1 MNFIYGVKDNVEYE
15 QINRNVLDVNVV
27 NMPLIII
34 EENYYSVDDY
44 GYTCRGY
51 YMIIFLLVSI

>member
-1 MNFIYGVKDNVEYE
+1 MNYIYGVKDNVEYE

-44 GYTCRGY
+44 DYTCRC
-51 YMIIFLLVSI
+51 

>member
-15 QINRNVLDVNVV
+15 QINQNILDVNVV
-27 NMPLIII
+27 NMHLIII

-44 GYTCRGY
+44 DYTCRC
-51 YMIIFLLVSI
+51 